1 MSARDPA
8 RRLRRL
14 LRLRLRLRL
23 HSSPPPPPLG
33 GVGGVAVTTAVA
45 EETAVVGPVAFVAT
59 TATRIVAPRSAEL
72 RRNVV
77 PVAPEM
83 AAQAAPTELQRCQR

>member
-1 MSARDPA
+1 M
-8 RRLRRL
+8 
-14 LRLRLRLRL
+14 
-23 HSSPPPPPLG
+23 
-33 GVGGVAVTTAVA
+33 TTAVA